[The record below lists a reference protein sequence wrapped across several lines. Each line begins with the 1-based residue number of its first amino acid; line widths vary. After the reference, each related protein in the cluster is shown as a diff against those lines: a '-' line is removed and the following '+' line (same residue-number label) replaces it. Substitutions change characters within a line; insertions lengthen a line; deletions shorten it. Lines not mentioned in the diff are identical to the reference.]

1 MTFSDIKYQVKKQ
14 QQIIDTLGKMLS
26 SYPDASD
33 WVNELLVNHHRPSKI
48 NQKLQLISKSSS
60 ISNNYLSWKPDINRE
75 AAKDFIR
82 QVHQRIPSQHW
93 MHRDLNVIYEDR
105 LFDNS
110 PQLII
115 LNDWRESIEI
125 NDYHVEV
132 RLKVNLPPTESHKQ
146 LNTSLMADNV
156 YGILIPFNWG
166 QGFLRFN
173 NSRANITVELL
184 SVYDKRH
191 KYIHYDGA
199 IIEARRCYKL
209 LKMREQSLPWSQR
222 LFGKKLLEYD
232 QWIKQQ
238 RQCEFNINDDE
249 VYNKIIG
256 SKGLQKKIEQALE
269 PTCWKIESQFNI
281 VFHEMLNYPLFK
293 FGSCHLKFPRK
304 DA

>member
-1 MTFSDIKYQVKKQ
+1 LNFYLSFFSQ
-14 QQIIDTLGKMLS
+14 
-26 SYPDASD
+26 SY
-33 WVNELLVNHHRPSKI
+33 NHHRHLHSFPTRRSSDLSKI

-166 QGFLRFN
+166 QGFLRFS

-191 KYIHYDGA
+191 KYIH
-199 IIEARRCYKL
+199 
-209 LKMREQSLPWSQR
+209 
-222 LFGKKLLEYD
+222 
-232 QWIKQQ
+232 
-238 RQCEFNINDDE
+238 
-249 VYNKIIG
+249 
-256 SKGLQKKIEQALE
+256 
-269 PTCWKIESQFNI
+269 
-281 VFHEMLNYPLFK
+281 
-293 FGSCHLKFPRK
+293 
-304 DA
+304 